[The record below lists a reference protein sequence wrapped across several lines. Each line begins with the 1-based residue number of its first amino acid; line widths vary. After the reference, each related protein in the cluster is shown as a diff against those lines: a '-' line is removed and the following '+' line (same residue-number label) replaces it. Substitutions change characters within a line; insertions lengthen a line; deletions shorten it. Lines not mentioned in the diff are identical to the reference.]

1 MSELII
7 EPIEQYGLHIT
18 TQRKNKPL
26 FSKIGVVGAGKEG
39 RNIINLTAS
48 AGMEVVFMEESE
60 ERIKYVMDQLSKN
73 MDTRIENWGLTQS
86 EKKAIMNRIT
96 PTLV

>member
-86 EKKAIMNRIT
+86 EKRRS
-96 PTLV
+96 